1 MQIKTKTVSSRTAE
15 FKPVKQEVNVTVI
28 LPPLVYPGLLFG
40 AFISEGLRT
49 YFAEEEKN
57 FFKPGNWIYVQN
69 FNFSNKKSTFHLS
82 EFFSGSIYRLGQK
95 ICTSSIELTQ
105 AHFN

>member
-1 MQIKTKTVSSRTAE
+1 LQIKTKIVSSRTAE

-49 YFAEEEKN
+49 YFAEEKRT
-57 FFKPGNWIYVQN
+57 FSRSGIRFLFKFLI
-69 FNFSNKKSTFHLS
+69 
-82 EFFSGSIYRLGQK
+82 SIIKRACV
-95 ICTSSIELTQ
+95 I
-105 AHFN
+105 